1 MKVADAVKL
10 LTSVYGDLS
19 VAARGI
25 EVDQKELSAALAK
38 AAPGSVEEVVLP
50 LLVKSVPVVE
60 PIVEPPAEE

>member
-38 AAPGSVEEVVLP
+38 VEPDSAEAVVLP
-50 LLVKSVPVVE
+50 LLVKPATQE
-60 PIVEPPAEE
+60 DPPAE

>member
-38 AAPGSVEEVVLP
+38 AAPDSAEAVVLP
-50 LLVKSVPVVE
+50 LLVKPTPQEDPPV
-60 PIVEPPAEE
+60 EE